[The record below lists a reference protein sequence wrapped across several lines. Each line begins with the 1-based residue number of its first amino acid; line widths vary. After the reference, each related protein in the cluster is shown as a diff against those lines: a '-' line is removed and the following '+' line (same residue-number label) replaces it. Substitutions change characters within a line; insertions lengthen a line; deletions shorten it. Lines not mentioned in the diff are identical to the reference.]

1 MAVPLIG
8 YGLAG
13 LANLGRGAVA
23 GYRTLKGIRTARK
36 AAGMPTGLAKRTR
49 RNSKR

>member
-23 GYRTLKGIRTARK
+23 GYRTLKGISTARA
-36 AAGMPTGLAKRTR
+36 AAGSSYGF
-49 RNSKR
+49 SKED

>member
-23 GYRTLKGIRTARK
+23 GYRTLKGIRTARA
-36 AAGMPTGLAKRTR
+36 AAGSCLRVCKED
-49 RNSKR
+49 